1 MLRWEIRKRRIWWI
15 TIFMSL
21 LIDNANDVIEDV
33 KQNPDSDFERGA
45 TCILWSSWCNPECSW
60 YIWVWFKRVWSWRWS
75 YENAV
80 YKEWRVKM
88 KINEFDKVLLKD
100 GRTASVVEIFGDGEA
115 YLVDVDL
122 PDNEWDT
129 IDVKPED
136 IVQVI

>member
-1 MLRWEIRKRRIWWI
+1 
-15 TIFMSL
+15 
-21 LIDNANDVIEDV
+21 
-33 KQNPDSDFERGA
+33 
-45 TCILWSSWCNPECSW
+45 
-60 YIWVWFKRVWSWRWS
+60 
-75 YENAV
+75 
-80 YKEWRVKM
+80 M